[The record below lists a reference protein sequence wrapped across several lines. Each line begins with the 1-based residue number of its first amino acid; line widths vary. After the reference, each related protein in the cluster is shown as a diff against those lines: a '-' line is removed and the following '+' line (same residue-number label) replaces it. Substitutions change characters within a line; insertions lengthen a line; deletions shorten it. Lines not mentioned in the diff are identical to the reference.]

1 MMLGSVYKLTP
12 HNCSEF
18 YIGSTINMTERK
30 KRHKKDVKKSQAKLY
45 KKIRENGGDFEM
57 EVLYECECE
66 TEQELHMEERR
77 CYDKLKPTLN
87 TLRPY
92 VSDDE
97 FKQEQRE
104 AKKSYYQANKEKISQ
119 YRLENKDAIKKQK
132 AVWYENTKDE
142 RREDDLIRSR
152 KYYEANKE
160 QLKEKNMVYREAN
173 KEKIKE
179 RGRKYYE
186 ANREKLKIKQQ
197 EIRDAKRIANNN

>member
-45 KKIRENGGDFEM
+45 KKIRECGGFVM
-57 EVLYECECE
+57 EVLYEYECE
-66 TEQELHMEERR
+66 TENELHMEERR

-87 TLRPY
+87 TLRPH
-92 VSDDE
+92 VSDEE
-97 FKQEQRE
+97 FKQEQSD
-104 AKKSYYQANKEKISQ
+104 AKKAYYQANKEKIMA
-119 YRLENKDAIKKQK
+119 YREANKDAIKNQK

-142 RREDDLIRSR
+142 RREDNLIRCR
-152 KYYEANKE
+152 KYSKNNKDKRSE
-160 QLKEKNMVYREAN
+160 TSLAYREAN

-179 RGRKYYE
+179 RGRLYRE
-186 ANREKLKIKQQ
+186 ANREKLKNQQQ
-197 EIRDAKRIANNN
+197 EYRDAKRIANNN